1 MKNLGILMN
10 VYKITF
16 ILLLLFI
23 LMNFTLE
30 DKKLHKSSHN
40 GEELL
45 QNSPKIK
52 LETSMKMIHSK
63 AITLRQEKLQIEKEK
78 QRLKQEAMIRKEKI
92 LLVEQSKN
100 PSSKEKVQTISN
112 QEKQKQN
119 TKKWMKFNA
128 SYYGPD
134 CKGCSGI
141 TVTGINV
148 RETNYYNG
156 LRIVAVDPS
165 VLPLGTIVEI
175 KTPYESFRAISADKG
190 GAIKGYKLDIL
201 VESEEVATKYGRHNV
216 QVRIIQYP

>member
-1 MKNLGILMN
+1 MVSLLKNLGILMN
-10 VYKITF
+10 VYKITL

-23 LMNFTLE
+23 LMNFSLG
-30 DKKLHKSSHN
+30 DKKIHNSSHN
-40 GEELL
+40 GEEVLR
-45 QNSPKIK
+45 NSPKIK

-63 AITLRQEKLQIEKEK
+63 AISLRQERLQIEKAK
-78 QRLKQEAMIRKEKI
+78 QRLKHEAMT
-92 LLVEQSKN
+92 
-100 PSSKEKVQTISN
+100 KVKVLTISN

-148 RETNYYNG
+148 RETNSYNG
-156 LRIVAVDPS
+156 LRIVAVDPK

-175 KTPYESFRAISADKG
+175 TTPYESFRAISADKG

-201 VESEEVATKYGRHNV
+201 VESEEVASEYGRHNV
-216 QVRIIQYP
+216 QLRIIQYP